1 MAQRSNSYKNK
12 TTLYFTTPVIE
23 KMYEELK
30 ESRGDFSYRLGD
42 IVNYYDII
50 VRNTEIPPFNTEE
63 MEAIGNMLSG
73 SIISNTA
80 IKFLPDFL
88 EDALA
93 MGYNY
98 GVQDFHALVSKVR
111 ELTIVQRV
119 VLVDNALRCKA

>member
-1 MAQRSNSYKNK
+1 
-12 TTLYFTTPVIE
+12 
-23 KMYEELK
+23 
-30 ESRGDFSYRLGD
+30 
-42 IVNYYDII
+42 
-50 VRNTEIPPFNTEE
+50 